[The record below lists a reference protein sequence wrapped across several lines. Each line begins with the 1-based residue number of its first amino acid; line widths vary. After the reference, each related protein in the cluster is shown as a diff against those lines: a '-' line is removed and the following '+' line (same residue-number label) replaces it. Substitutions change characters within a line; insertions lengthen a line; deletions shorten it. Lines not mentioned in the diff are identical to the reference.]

1 MAIASR
7 QLWNVAL
14 TTNGL
19 SSNHLSLSDQKK
31 LFHHVNCD
39 LSASDQSN
47 QVIFTSAPSLKLTA
61 SSSGFC
67 VRKRKSL
74 SSYSLCGNAQSPR
87 QLVSSSSVC
96 FRYPLKGWSSETWA
110 SSNKLSSTCKPPP
123 RHLAYVSGEG
133 TRQKLLS
140 LSLLM
145 FPCVSPMLEVSES
158 TLQVLDIIL

>member
-7 QLWNVAL
+7 QLWNAAL

-19 SSNHLSLSDQKK
+19 SSNHLSLSDRKK
-31 LFHHVNCD
+31 LFQHVNCD

-67 VRKRKSL
+67 VRKREFP

-87 QLVSSSSVC
+87 QLVSSSVC
-96 FRYPLKGWSSETWA
+96 FRHPLKGWSSETWA
-110 SSNKLSSTCKPPP
+110 SSNELSSTCRPPH
-123 RHLAYVSGEG
+123 RRLAYISGEG

-145 FPCVSPMLEVSES
+145 FPCVSPMLKVSES